1 MDAPNIFESQVVS
14 ALDKIA
20 KVLGAVYVH
29 GLGEAELP
37 VKVQHLNQ
45 CGFTTTEIGQLLSA
59 TPNNIRVALHR
70 ARKPKTSKKKNK
82 INKRQ
87 K

>member
-1 MDAPNIFESQVVS
+1 MVGQDTCDLQIVS

-20 KVLGAVYVH
+20 KVLGAFYVH
-29 GLGEAELP
+29 SLSEAELP

-45 CGFTTTEIGQLLSA
+45 CGFTTAEISQLLDT

-70 ARKPKTSKKKNK
+70 ARKPRKSKRKNA
-82 INKRQ
+82 KRQ
-87 K
+87 